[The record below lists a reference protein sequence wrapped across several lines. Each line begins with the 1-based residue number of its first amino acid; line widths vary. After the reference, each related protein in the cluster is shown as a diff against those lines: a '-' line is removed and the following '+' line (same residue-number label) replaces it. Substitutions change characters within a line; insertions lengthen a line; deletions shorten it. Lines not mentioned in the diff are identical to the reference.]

1 MPVQAY
7 YTPRSSNRKTGNI
20 PQQFVGL
27 TRQESKATC
36 HGCPLLA
43 SSCYAHRGT
52 ENWAHSGVIKA
63 AGQGKDYSLAT
74 AIRDRHPTARYV
86 RFGAIGDPSGL
97 GARMY
102 RQAEQLVRDAGLGV
116 LSYTHFWRTRGK
128 ALKGHAMASC
138 ETWEQVELATSQG
151 WRAAV
156 HVPGLDKPVGK
167 TASGKTYALCP
178 AQKTN
183 LRVQC
188 NACGL
193 CDATH
198 KGPEVIV
205 FLDH

>member
-7 YTPRSSNRKTGNI
+7 YTARSSNRKTGDI

-27 TRQESKATC
+27 TREESKASC
-36 HGCPLLA
+36 AGCPLLA
-43 SSCYAHRGT
+43 SQCYAQNGT
-52 ENWAHSGVIKA
+52 ELFAHSSVIRA
-63 AGQGKDYSLAT
+63 ADRGRNYSLT
-74 AIRDRHPTARYV
+74 AALAGRRRDARYV
-86 RFGAIGDPSGL
+86 RFGAIGDPSAL
-97 GARMY
+97 GAAAY
-102 RQAEQLVRDAGLGV
+102 RQDEQMVRAAGLGV
-116 LSYTHFWRTRGK
+116 LSYTHFWQTKGWW
-128 ALKGHAMASC
+128 LKGRAMASC
-138 ETWEQVELATSQG
+138 DTWEEVELATSPG

-156 HVPGLDKPVGK
+156 HVPSLDAPVGK

-188 NACGL
+188 NACGM